1 MTVVVADEA
10 VLGLFERPEEV
21 GDALDVLRAAGYE
34 PRELTVLSDSPYPEG
49 AFEEEPVRHNLHVYP
64 IVGAGC
70 GVAVGLFVTIGSQL
84 AYPLVTGGK
93 PLLSIPPMLVILYC
107 AGLLGAMIATAF
119 GVVAESRL
127 PDVRPLP
134 YDPRISAGLLGV
146 RVAPIRADGRADAD
160 RADPARL
167 LREAGALDIV
177 THSSGGGRGD
187 GASTADTS
195 GATGAA

>member
-1 MTVVVADEA
+1 MPVVLADEA
-10 VLGLFERPEEV
+10 VLGLFEQPDAV
-21 GDALDVLRAAGYE
+21 GDALDRLRAAGYE

-64 IVGAGC
+64 IVGAAC
-70 GVAVGLFVTIGSQL
+70 GVALGLLVTIGTQL

-93 PLLSIPPMLVILYC
+93 PLLAIPPMLVILYC
-107 AGLLGAMIATAF
+107 AGMLGAMIAGAF

-146 RVAPIRADGRADAD
+146 RVVPIRDDARADPG
-160 RADPARL
+160 RADPALL
-167 LREAGALDIV
+167 LRAAGALDV
-177 THSSGGGRGD
+177 VGGAGGRQAGD
-187 GASTADTS
+187 DAATADTS
-195 GATGAA
+195 GTTGAA